1 METCN
6 VLYEDEAYLCHLQ
19 DVDGRAFFH
28 SKVKKDLS
36 LSDIKRGRKAFGDIK
51 KAVEAMGYERL
62 YAITPSPHYAMLLG
76 PGHEFIQS
84 VEINGTPMEMIVWE
98 LKQPS

>member
-1 METCN
+1 METFK

-36 LSDIKRGRKAFGDIK
+36 LSDVKRGRKAFEHIK
-51 KAVEAMGYERL
+51 KSVEGLGYERL
-62 YAITPSPHYAMLLG
+62 YAITPSPHYAALLG
-76 PGHEFIQS
+76 PNHEFIQM
-84 VEINGTPMEMIVWE
+84 VEIEGVPMEMIVWE
-98 LKQPS
+98 LK